1 LRNTQNIT
9 EQLVKLQKKNEE
21 TGSNNYS
28 FGNNSN
34 KIRRNLQD
42 SVEENWDMIKEKN
55 EEFLIMNQ
63 WKKTINN
70 LGELDEMPV
79 NESIIDAEGEVMR
92 RDKYADVR
100 LEKLDRLGKN
110 MCFSIVNR
118 A

>member
-1 LRNTQNIT
+1 
-9 EQLVKLQKKNEE
+9 
-21 TGSNNYS
+21 
-28 FGNNSN
+28 
-34 KIRRNLQD
+34 
-42 SVEENWDMIKEKN
+42 
-55 EEFLIMNQ
+55 
-63 WKKTINN
+63 
-70 LGELDEMPV
+70 MPV